1 MAIDQKMMAGSTTLL
16 VLSLLRGGEKY
27 GYEMIMELA
36 RRSDNTFQLREGTL
50 YPILHKLEQDRMVEA
65 FDREAPSGKTRRYY
79 RLTRKGE
86 VLLTEKAEEWKTFT
100 SKVNA
105 IVFG

>member
-1 MAIDQKMMAGSTTLL
+1 MAIDQKMMAGSTMLL

-27 GYEMIMELA
+27 GYEMILELA

-65 FDREAPSGKTRRYY
+65 FDRETDTGKKRRYY

-86 VLLTEKAEEWKTFT
+86 TLLAEKVTEWQTFS

>member
-50 YPILHKLEQDRMVEA
+50 YPILHKLEQDRMVES
-65 FDREAPSGKTRRYY
+65 FERETLAGKRRRYY

-86 VLLTEKAEEWKTFT
+86 VLLTEKAEEWQTFT

>member
-27 GYEMIMELA
+27 GYEMITELA
-36 RRSDNTFQLREGTL
+36 RRSDETFLLREGTL
-50 YPILHKLEQDRMVEA
+50 YPILHKLEKDRMVEA
-65 FDREAPSGKTRRYY
+65 FDREAPGGKKRRYY
-79 RLTRKGE
+79 RLTRRGE
-86 VLLTEKAEEWKTFT
+86 ALLREKAAEWETF
-100 SKVNA
+100 SAKVNA

>member
-27 GYEMIMELA
+27 GYEMIMALA

-50 YPILHKLEQDRMVEA
+50 YPFLNKLEQDRMVES
-65 FDREAPSGKTRRYY
+65 FERETPAGKKRRYY
-79 RLTRKGE
+79 RLTHKGE
-86 VLLTEKAEEWKTFT
+86 VLLTEKAEEWQTFT
-100 SKVNA
+100 SEVNA

>member
-1 MAIDQKMMAGSTTLL
+1 MKISKELLKGSTAIMILK
-16 VLSLLRGGEKY
+16 VISEGETY
-27 GYEMIMELA
+27 GYRIVQELA
-36 RRSDNTFQLREGTL
+36 RRSEEVFRLNEGTL

-65 FDREAPSGKTRRYY
+65 FERETPAGKKRRYY

-86 VLLTEKAEEWKTFT
+86 ALLTEKAEEWQTFT

>member
-1 MAIDQKMMAGSTTLL
+1 MSIDQKMLAGSTMLL
-16 VLSLLRGGEKY
+16 VLSLLRDGERY
-27 GYEMIMELA
+27 GYEMILELA

-50 YPILHKLEQDRMVEA
+50 YPILHKLEQEHMVTSFE
-65 FDREAPSGKTRRYY
+65 RETPAGKKRKYY
-79 RLTRKGE
+79 RLTRQG
-86 VLLTEKAEEWKTFT
+86 VALLEEKATEWKTFS

>member
-1 MAIDQKMMAGSTTLL
+1 MAIDQKTMGNSTTLL
-16 VLSLLRGGEKY
+16 VLALLKNGEKY

-36 RRSDNTFQLREGTL
+36 RRSDNTFQLKEGTL
-50 YPILHKLEQDRMVEA
+50 YPILHKLEKDRMVDA
-65 FDREAPSGKTRRYY
+65 FERETDSGRMRRYY

-86 VLLTEKAEEWKTFT
+86 LLLKEKAEEWQTYS

>member
-1 MAIDQKMMAGSTTLL
+1 MKKKGIDHTQLLLLKLLAG
-16 VLSLLRGGEKY
+16 EDMY
-27 GYEMIMELA
+27 GYQIILELA

-50 YPILHKLEQDRMVEA
+50 YPILHKLEQDRVVEA
-65 FDREAPSGKTRRYY
+65 FDRETDTGKKRRYY

-86 VLLTEKAEEWKTFT
+86 ALLTEKAAEWQTFS

>member
-50 YPILHKLEQDRMVEA
+50 
-65 FDREAPSGKTRRYY
+65 
-79 RLTRKGE
+79 
-86 VLLTEKAEEWKTFT
+86 
-100 SKVNA
+100 
-105 IVFG
+105 

>member
-86 VLLTEKAEEWKTFT
+86 VLLTEKAEEWQTFT

>member
-1 MAIDQKMMAGSTTLL
+1 MAIDQKMIAGSTMLL

-27 GYEMIMELA
+27 GYEMILELA

-65 FDREAPSGKTRRYY
+65 FDRETDTGKKRRYY

-86 VLLTEKAEEWKTFT
+86 TLLAEKVTEWQTFS

>member
-1 MAIDQKMMAGSTTLL
+1 MAIDQKMMAGSTMLL

-27 GYEMIMELA
+27 GYEMILELA

-65 FDREAPSGKTRRYY
+65 FDRETDTGKKRRYY

-86 VLLTEKAEEWKTFT
+86 ALLAEKAAEWQTFS

>member
-65 FDREAPSGKTRRYY
+65 FERETPAGKKRRYY

-86 VLLTEKAEEWKTFT
+86 ALLTEKAEEWQTFT

>member
-1 MAIDQKMMAGSTTLL
+1 MAIDQRMMAGSTTLL

-50 YPILHKLEQDRMVEA
+50 YPILHKLEQERMVEV
-65 FDREAPSGKTRRYY
+65 FDREAPSGKMRRYY

-86 VLLTEKAEEWKTFT
+86 ELLTEKAEEWQTFS